1 MSGNRKRRKSL
12 SSNTS
17 HGRSSEANDSTSLLN
32 ASALGNTEKVKLLL
46 AKDVDVNTTRNDGA
60 TPLALAVQGGHTE
73 TVDKLLQHP
82 NIKMKKTLEGHTVAL
97 ALAVQNG
104 NNEIVELLLQ
114 RLVDDKE
121 VPDPTG
127 ILRTFAQQKG
137 HGDIASKIKVYD
149 FFLKEAEREV
159 KKRENEEAMAERAVE
174 IWARKQHAEE
184 TDGGMGATG

>member
-32 ASALGNTEKVKLLL
+32 ASALGNTEKAKLLL

-82 NIKMKKTLEGHTVAL
+82 NIEMKKTLEGHTVAL
-97 ALAVQNG
+97 ALAVQM
-104 NNEIVELLLQ
+104 VTT
-114 RLVDDKE
+114 K
-121 VPDPTG
+121 
-127 ILRTFAQQKG
+127 
-137 HGDIASKIKVYD
+137 S
-149 FFLKEAEREV
+149 
-159 KKRENEEAMAERAVE
+159 
-174 IWARKQHAEE
+174 
-184 TDGGMGATG
+184 